1 MCEVLNMEQA
11 EIQSSFPDVHCCI
24 IVNWCIVISL

>member
-1 MCEVLNMEQA
+1 MEQT